1 MKERYSINLCPI
13 CNHSSFKHF
22 LNVPDWLVSNEVF
35 ELKQCKKCQF
45 VFTANA
51 PLENDAGPYY
61 NSEEYVEH
69 SDTSS
74 GLIYSIYHVA
84 RRVMLNFK
92 YLKIKRLRTGK
103 KLLDVGS
110 GSGYFMNFMKKKG
123 YEVTGVEISEKAA
136 KLCENNFGIKAHSP
150 KEFVQGKLDNN
161 YNIISLWHV
170 FEHVYDY
177 DTYFELFSKSLDEK
191 GYLILALPNNDSP
204 DAKMYQE
211 FWGGYDTPR
220 HIWHFTP
227 KTIELFADKRGFK
240 IVKKH
245 RMPLDPFFNAMISD
259 SYKKKFTF
267 LPITFLKGL
276 YSYIVSL
283 LNIEK
288 SSSIIYIFQKKN

>member
-22 LNVPDWLVSNEVF
+22 LNVPDWLVSKEVF
-35 ELKQCKKCQF
+35 ELKQCEKCQF

-51 PLENDAGPYY
+51 PLESEAGPYY

-136 KLCENNFGIKAHSP
+136 NLCENNFGIKAHSP
-150 KEFVQGKLDNN
+150 TEFVQGKLDTN

-245 RMPLDPFFNAMISD
+245 RMPLDPFFNAMIGD
-259 SYKKKFTF
+259 SYKEKFTF

-288 SSSIIYIFQKKN
+288 SSSIIYIFQKKT